1 GEDGEGIFIS
11 FILAGG
17 PADLSGALRK
27 GDQIMSVSNKTSS
40 APASPQYCPSKYSR
54 FEAKIHDLREQ
65 LMNSSL
71 GSGSASL
78 HNANGAKRGFYI
90 RALFDY
96 DKTRDCGFLSQALS
110 FKFGDILHVID
121 ATDEEWWQAR
131 RVLPEGEEI
140 GFIPS
145 KRRWPFVLTI
155 SSIILCP
162 SHIHLSH
169 PPMSPLDYFLPSVPI
184 FVLPKR
190 LFLAHHYL
198 QTILSD
204 LPLLALF
211 LPRLSNSCYFSIG
224 REETVLSYEVVV
236 HMEVHYA
243 RPIIILG
250 PGKDRV
256 NDDLLSEFPDKFGSC
271 VPHTTRPKRDY
282 EVDGRDY
289 HFVSSREKMEKD
301 IQSHKFI
308 EAGQYN
314 GHLYGTSVQSVRE
327 VAEQGKH
334 CILDVSA
341 NAVRRLQAAQLQP
354 IAIFIRPKSL
364 ENIL

>member
-1 GEDGEGIFIS
+1 
-11 FILAGG
+11 
-17 PADLSGALRK
+17 
-27 GDQIMSVSNKTSS
+27 
-40 APASPQYCPSKYSR
+40 
-54 FEAKIHDLREQ
+54 
-65 LMNSSL
+65 MNSSL

-145 KRRWPFVLTI
+145 KRRVERREWSRLKVKDR
-155 SSIILCP
+155 SSGG
-162 SHIHLSH
+162 SQS
-169 PPMSPLDYFLPSVPI
+169 
-184 FVLPKR
+184 
-190 LFLAHHYL
+190 
-198 QTILSD
+198 
-204 LPLLALF
+204 
-211 LPRLSNSCYFSIG
+211 

-327 VAEQGKH
+327 VAEQ
-334 CILDVSA
+334 VSA
-341 NAVRRLQAAQLQP
+341 PPTALWLLLLLLLLLSPR
-354 IAIFIRPKSL
+354 SL
-364 ENIL
+364 WLLLLLLLLLTLPDPFYSSFC